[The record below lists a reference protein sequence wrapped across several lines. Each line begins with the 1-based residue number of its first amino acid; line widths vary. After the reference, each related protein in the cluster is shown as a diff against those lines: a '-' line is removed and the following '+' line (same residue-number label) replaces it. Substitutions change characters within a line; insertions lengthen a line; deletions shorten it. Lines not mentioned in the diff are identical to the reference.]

1 MFSLHEATIF
11 LLAVVAVGTGM
22 AGLTAM
28 RGWMGPRR
36 TALLF
41 VVGLMWPW
49 PIAAYLG
56 FDSYTLT
63 IGLYFSLWTTVAL
76 CVGLVW
82 GLIAR
87 RAAAGATVMI
97 VAALIPG
104 LAGALFVLERQ
115 RVPDATCAAEVEVHI
130 GALRLAVPRDIGIRS
145 VTADG
150 APAQAW
156 EGIYSDWPGAKP
168 DVRAICLAS
177 ADGRTPVAVTHVWL
191 SFSWFRQEIEAV
203 CENALSAPRLGAVCA
218 AAARTTP
225 TVVQF
230 YARPDGRPAPS
241 LSHFNPTLITQ
252 ALSADEREGYRC
264 SDSTIG
270 PGTRYCTMWYQ
281 LVPEILVVASAK
293 IGMQQDGEDPL
304 ADTILLIDALI
315 RQLDPE

>member
-1 MFSLHEATIF
+1 MFPLHEDTIF
-11 LLAVVAVGTGM
+11 LLAVVAVGTCM
-22 AGLTAM
+22 AGFTAV
-28 RGWMGPRR
+28 RGWMGPWRN
-36 TALLF
+36 ALLF
-41 VVGLMWPW
+41 IVGVVWPW

-76 CVGLVW
+76 CAGLFW

-87 RAAAGATVMI
+87 RAAAGANVVMI
-97 VAALIPG
+97 AALSPW
-104 LAGALFVLERQ
+104 LAGAAFVLERQ
-115 RVPDATCAAEVEVHI
+115 RVPDSACAAEVEVRI
-130 GALRLAVPRDIGIRS
+130 GDLRLAMPRDIGIRS

-168 DVRAICLAS
+168 DVRALCRAS
-177 ADGRTPVAVTHVWL
+177 DGGRTPVEVTHAWL
-191 SFSWFRQEIEAV
+191 SFGWFRRELEMV
-203 CENALSAPRLGAVCA
+203 CESASGAPRPGAACA

-241 LSHFNPTLITQ
+241 LSHFNPGLITE
-252 ALSADEREGYRC
+252 ALSLGEREGYSC
-264 SDSTIG
+264 SDSTVG
-270 PGTRYCTMWYQ
+270 PGIRYCTMWYQ
-281 LVPEILVVASAK
+281 LNPEILVVASAK
-293 IGMQQDGEDPL
+293 LGREQDGEDPL

-315 RQLDPE
+315 RRFDPE